1 MRDTASIGFVTAAA
15 AFYGWVLTRCGVSN
29 AIAEFLAG
37 VTTNPAIFML
47 IVNIALL
54 IIGCFMESIA
64 AILVFGP
71 VLLSAATA
79 MGIDP
84 LYFGLVMVLN
94 LMIGLTTPPFGVCLF
109 VIADTA
115 KISFR
120 RMVKAMLPFYIPL
133 FGMLILLSLFPAV
146 GTWLPG
152 LMG

>member
-15 AFYGWVLTRCGVSN
+15 AFYGWVLTRCGGSN

-94 LMIGLTTPPFGVCLF
+94 LMIGLTT
-109 VIADTA
+109 
-115 KISFR
+115 R
-120 RMVKAMLPFYIPL
+120 RSAYAC
-133 FGMLILLSLFPAV
+133 LSLRIPRKSVFSA
-146 GTWLPG
+146 WLKRCCRSTFRC
-152 LMG
+152 LAC